1 MTQQQIKQMRE
12 SHKEVVLDYFLT
24 EEEDAQPKTHTEEQ
38 DEPSV

>member
-12 SHKEVVLDYFLT
+12 SHKEVVIDYFLT
-24 EEEDAQPKTHTEEQ
+24 EEEDVQPTTKEE